1 MGKGGYIFMAIGA
14 ALIAIPLW
22 YAWSILTGAMAPL
35 IVFPHEPGIIDLS
48 ALWNIMINFV
58 VLTIMVKAGSSLL
71 QHGANAT
78 KSETT

>member
-14 ALIAIPLW
+14 ALIAIPLV
-22 YAWSILTGAMAPL
+22 YAWLILTGQMPPL
-35 IVFPHEPGIIDLS
+35 IIFPHEPGLIDLS
-48 ALWNIMINFV
+48 ALWNIMINSM

-78 KSETT
+78 KSEA